1 MMYNY
6 LGKTMHTIKLSIYEY
21 GLEYWM
27 EYKWQEERKRMEE
40 KIKEQMKDH
49 TYCNYMYI
57 GDHQHLQRKDYRL
70 ICLLAREIKYSFI
83 RLKEQ
88 RVEIR

>member
-27 EYKWQEERKRMEE
+27 EYKWQEERKRIEE
-40 KIKEQMKDH
+40 K
-49 TYCNYMYI
+49 N
-57 GDHQHLQRKDYRL
+57 
-70 ICLLAREIKYSFI
+70 
-83 RLKEQ
+83 
-88 RVEIR
+88 